1 LTTTPTAAAQPSR
14 TYAVSVEVESDG
26 GQKRRRRSQ
35 QPRKRGGRRLDRRRK
50 TASKGI
56 STKERRNV
64 VGAENFAYRIGRR
77 LQTTLDFHPVYLDAQ
92 PEGDLDSFFA
102 GLRNR
107 IATWC
112 RRRIGGSWWVWTR
125 ENYEGD
131 GREHL
136 HMVMHLPPRLRSE
149 LEAAIRLWYSG
160 APDVVQVGE
169 RKAFYNHAT
178 GRRTDG
184 LSYRL
189 KQMRGDAVG
198 PPGPTRLYRE
208 TKSRHDG
215 APVAPV
221 HGKRCGVSDS
231 LTHKAEE
238 VWLATGQNT

>member
-1 LTTTPTAAAQPSR
+1 LTTPPTTNDQPSH
-14 TYAVSVEVESDG
+14 TYSVSVEIESNGD
-26 GQKRRRRSQ
+26 QRRHRRPQ
-35 QPRKRGGRRLDRRRK
+35 QPRRKGGRRLDRRRK

-56 STKERRNV
+56 TAEERRDAIR
-64 VGAENFAYRIGRR
+64 AENFAYRIGRR
-77 LQTTLDFHPVYLDAQ
+77 LQTTLDFHPVYLDLQ
-92 PEGDLDSFFA
+92 PEGDLDSFFG

-112 RRRIGGSWWVWTR
+112 RRKIGGSWWAWFR
-125 ENYEGD
+125 ENYAGE

-149 LEAAIRLWYSG
+149 LEAAIRRWYPG
-160 APDVVQVGE
+160 APGVVKVGE
-169 RKAFYNHAT
+169 RKAFYNPAT

-184 LSYRL
+184 LSYRM

-208 TKSRHDG
+208 TKSRSDG

-221 HGKRCGVSDS
+221 HGKRCGISDS
-231 LTHKAEE
+231 LTQKAEDA
-238 VWLATGQNT
+238 WLRAIQKT